1 MVTVTRSARL
11 VPPLLR
17 ERQGFRR
24 FWIGQTI
31 SLFGDQF
38 TLLALP
44 LVAVLALDA
53 SPAQMGYLDAA
64 ALLPNLLFSLHAGAW
79 IDRRGHRRQVMIAA
93 DLGRAGLIATIPLA
107 ATVGLLSFGQLYGV
121 AFLTGTLSMLFMVSY
136 TTLFVS
142 LVPAE
147 RYVEA
152 SSLLNGS
159 RALSFVG
166 GKSLAGL
173 LVKVASAPVALLAD
187 AASFVVSALCLGRI
201 HPVEPPTEARA
212 RGLIGGGLR
221 YLWRS
226 AILLPQLAATT
237 TINFFNYMFHALFI
251 LYATR
256 SLEVPPATLGAVLG
270 AGAVGGVVG
279 SMVTGRLSRRIGI
292 GPAFV
297 LGCLLFP
304 APLVLI
310 PLAGGSRSLVLALL
324 FLAQLGCG
332 LGVMIL
338 DITGGSIMAAIIPDQ
353 VRARVTGAFLLVN
366 YGVRPL
372 GALAGGLLG
381 QAIGLRPTLWIATV
395 GAVAGVLWLLPS
407 PVPKLRDLPSPT
419 PSPDW

>member
-419 PSPDW
+419 HSLEP

>member
-187 AASFVVSALCLGRI
+187 AASFLVSALCLGRI

>member
-142 LVPAE
+142 LVPAD

>member
-1 MVTVTRSARL
+1 MVTVTRRARL
-11 VPPLLR
+11 VPALLR

-338 DITGGSIMAAIIPDQ
+338 DITGGSIMAAILPDQ